1 MTQPLIQC
9 ILLALALI
17 ASLALFVTLKQ
28 EIQAHARKNR
38 RRMEEISAR
47 LSEASGQR
55 PPEAVVVTPPTRS
68 GFNLNR
74 RTQAIRLLR
83 RGENVSHIAA
93 VLGVPQREIELLI
106 RVRRIVAGPNR
117 SAAEPMAAGR

>member
-28 EIQAHARKNR
+28 EIQANTRRNR
-38 RRMEEISAR
+38 RRMEEIAAVLR
-47 LSEASGQR
+47 R
-55 PPEAVVVTPPTRS
+55 PAQGEPPGPAVIAAPVRS

-83 RGENVSHIAA
+83 RGENASHVAAA
-93 VLGVPQREIELLI
+93 VGVPQQEIELLI
-106 RVRRIVAGPNR
+106 RVQKMAAGASS
-117 SAAEPMAAGR
+117 SAAESTAAGR

>member
-1 MTQPLIQC
+1 MTQPLVQC

-28 EIQAHARKNR
+28 EIQAHARKNQ
-38 RRMEEISAR
+38 RRMEEMSAK
-47 LSEASGQR
+47 LGEASER
-55 PPEAVVVTPPTRS
+55 LPETAAVAPPTRS

-83 RGENVSHIAA
+83 RGETVSHIAA
-93 VLGVPQREIELLI
+93 VLGVPQREIELLL
-106 RVRRIVAGPNR
+106 RVQRIVARPNNA
-117 SAAEPMAAGR
+117 SELIAAAR

>member
-1 MTQPLIQC
+1 MTQPLVQC
-9 ILLALALI
+9 ILLALAMI

-28 EIQAHARKNR
+28 EIHAQARKNR
-38 RRMEEISAR
+38 QRMEEMSAR

-55 PPEAVVVTPPTRS
+55 PSEAVVVTPPPRS

-83 RGENVSHIAA
+83 RGETVSHVSA

-106 RVRRIVAGPNR
+106 RVLRIAASGNS
-117 SAAEPMAAGR
+117 SAAEPIAAGR